1 MRVQKMGQEEVTSI
15 EGVVVL
21 LKEVKEACENKPSL
35 RLDAGRQILTSLGL
49 GERLSRKYAMIAGLG
64 SEEVECRSATRIPL
78 WFIRVRISF
87 CVSEDRQKC
96 PNFRLACVSC
106 LVISGGLTV
115 YTCLSG

>member
-1 MRVQKMGQEEVTSI
+1 MHAFEGLHFGMPLIFAFGIRPLVQRCDISSEACVRVQKMGQEEVTSI

-64 SEEVECRSATRIPL
+64 SEEVENR
-78 WFIRVRISF
+78 
-87 CVSEDRQKC
+87 
-96 PNFRLACVSC
+96 
-106 LVISGGLTV
+106 
-115 YTCLSG
+115 